1 MGALHDADDSAF
13 ETALAGVRGELDQD
27 LVTVHCL
34 AGNGGRDEDVPLEAL
49 ANFRVHGADEAEAI
63 TMHGEVSDEKI
74 AIDGRRSDGVAVAG
88 DENQFAAYHEIGKE
102 RFQFLALA
110 ASQRELADQLLI
122 SGGMLGLVFDVL

>member
-1 MGALHDADDSAF
+1 
-13 ETALAGVRGELDQD
+13 
-27 LVTVHCL
+27 VHCL
-34 AGNGGRDEDVPLEAL
+34 AGIGGRDEDVALEAL
-49 ANFRVHGADEAEAI
+49 TNFRVYGADEAEAI

-88 DENQFAAYHEIGKE
+88 DEDQFAAYHEIGEE